1 MRPSCIDEKNFR
13 YCLLSKE
20 AVITNKREME
30 IFVTKLQ
37 KDLALEVYSIEV
49 NYPLLCTVFIRVDE
63 RADYFMYFHS
73 KEDAMH
79 MSRGKEIALLAF
91 WITKYKP
98 FRLQTQKQEMDFFRN
113 YRCSINEVI
122 AVMLMASY
130 LCKENAELKTY
141 FSEKKINTLIYDMFN
156 RDISKEALI
165 MYVES
170 HLPGESEQGGIS
182 PC

>member
-1 MRPSCIDEKNFR
+1 MKPACIDEKDFR
-13 YCLLSKE
+13 YCLLSKQTI
-20 AVITNKREME
+20 ITNKRQME
-30 IFVTKLQ
+30 AFVSKVQ
-37 KDLALEVYSIEV
+37 KDLSLNAYNIEI

-73 KEDAMH
+73 REDVMH

-98 FRLQTQKQEMDFFRN
+98 FRLQTQEQEADFFRN

-122 AVMLMASY
+122 AVMLIVSY
-130 LCKENAELKTY
+130 LCKEDATLKANFT
-141 FSEKKINTLIYDMFN
+141 EKRINTLIYDMFN

-170 HLPGESEQGGIS
+170 HLLDENGQGGIQS
-182 PC
+182 